1 MPANPTPLELLP
13 KHQYAEAQNRTTVR
27 LKQTCPRRR
36 GPASCNLRENILHSD
51 FRKVAASSNQPVLA
65 SPPVRGP
72 TNVDKEIFSGRRLS
86 SAANAT
92 VE

>member
-1 MPANPTPLELLP
+1 MPANQTPLELLP

-27 LKQTCPRRR
+27 LRQTCPIRR
-36 GPASCNLRENILHSD
+36 GPASYSLRENILHSD
-51 FRKVAASSNQPVLA
+51 FRKVAASPNQPVLA

-72 TNVDKEIFSGRRLS
+72 TNVDRESFSDRGLS